1 MDIDDTMMRKGD
13 KVGCSQ
19 YFADKIVTQDNS
31 VKSSVCIWTKINSE
45 EVWKCSSG
53 YQVD

>member
-1 MDIDDTMMRKGD
+1 MDIDDAMMRKRD

-31 VKSSVCIWTKINSE
+31 VKSNSE
-45 EVWKCSSG
+45 EVWKRRLDTKWTSS
-53 YQVD
+53 QLA